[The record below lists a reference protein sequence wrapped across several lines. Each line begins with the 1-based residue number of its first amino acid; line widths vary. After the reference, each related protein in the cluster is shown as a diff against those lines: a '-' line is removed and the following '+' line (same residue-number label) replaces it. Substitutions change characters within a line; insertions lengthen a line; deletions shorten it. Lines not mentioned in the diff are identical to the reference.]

1 MLEVSRKPDKVISGC
16 FKTCSFLPGEEFTNG
31 DAVLTEKLVKL
42 RQRQQLLGS
51 SMLNKK
57 L

>member
-1 MLEVSRKPDKVISGC
+1 MDVSKLVLSYQEFG
-16 FKTCSFLPGEEFTNG
+16 TSEEFTNG

-51 SMLNKK
+51 SMFNERF
-57 L
+57 